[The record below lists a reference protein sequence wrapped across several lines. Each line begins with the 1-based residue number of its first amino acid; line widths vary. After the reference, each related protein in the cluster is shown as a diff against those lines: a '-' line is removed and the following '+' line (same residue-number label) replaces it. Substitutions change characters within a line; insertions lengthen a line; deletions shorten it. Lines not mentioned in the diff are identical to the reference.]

1 MQFGPVALD
10 QAEGAVLAH
19 SVMLAQGRLR
29 KGQVLRQADLAAL
42 RAAGMAEVVVAR
54 LGPGDVAEDDAAA
67 TLAQALVPQDG
78 LGPDGLGPDG
88 LGPDGLGPDGLR
100 PDGLGLLRTEAFT
113 GRVNLNA
120 VGPGLVEVDAAA
132 VLALNRVDPAITL
145 ATLAPMTRV
154 QAGTLVGT
162 VKIIAYGVDAV
173 ALAQACA
180 AARGALR
187 VRPVVMTQASLIL
200 TEVPG
205 QDPKLSAKGRRAVEA
220 RLRALGM
227 RLAAVEVVAHE
238 EAAIA
243 QALARAGGDMVLILT
258 GSATSDLYDTAPQ
271 ALRAAGGAVARFG
284 MPVDPGN
291 LLFLGNLAAR
301 PVVGLPGCARSPAL
315 NGADWVLER
324 LACGLQ
330 VSSDDIAAMGV
341 GGLLKEIP
349 IRPQLRE
356 PK

>member
-10 QAEGAVLAH
+10 FAEGAVLAH

-29 KGQVLRQADLAAL
+29 KGQVLGAADLALL
-42 RAAGMAEVVVAR
+42 RAAGVAEVVVAR
-54 LGPGDVAEDDAAA
+54 LGPGDVAEDAAAA

-78 LGPDGLGPDG
+78 LG
-88 LGPDGLGPDGLR
+88 
-100 PDGLGLLRTEAFT
+100 LLRSEAFT

-120 VGPGLVEVDAAA
+120 VGPGVVEVDAAA

-162 VKIIAYGVDAV
+162 VKIIAYGVEAA
-173 ALAQACA
+173 ALAQACK

-205 QDPKLSAKGRRAVEA
+205 QDPKLSAKGKRAVEA

-227 RLAAVEVVAHE
+227 RLAAVEVVAHSE
-238 EAAIA
+238 TAIA

-258 GSATSDLYDTAPQ
+258 GSATSDLYDNAPQ

-291 LLFLGNLAAR
+291 LLFLGNLAGRA
-301 PVVGLPGCARSPAL
+301 VVGLPGCARSPAL